1 MWEELNHS
9 ENPFLLSS
17 SFFSTGYID
26 CNFLPAIWN
35 VSCFKHRVS
44 AACGTN
50 FQTVYSFFIFP
61 SSPEW
66 YHSFKLCFPDRL
78 DFPFIHFDLWL
89 SHMASLDFFL
99 PPKWISFFSHSRWE
113 TEGRRNAPS
122 CARCVPEPEVGLRYV
137 RRLFV
142 FSHLFCVCVEFFIPL
157 GFALFPLFCNNQNPV
172 WKVQTLVVI
181 SMPQMLAW
189 DNTQCRRF
197 TAGSP
202 HLWGPRVMAAV
213 TESKSWSL
221 ST

>member
-78 DFPFIHFDLWL
+78 GFPFIHFDLWL
-89 SHMASLDFFL
+89 SHMASLVFFYHL
-99 PPKWISFFSHSRWE
+99 NEYLSFHILDE
-113 TEGRRNAPS
+113 KLKGEEMRRPAPGACQS
-122 CARCVPEPEVGLRYV
+122 QEWVSGMSAASLYFHIYFVYV
-137 RRLFV
+137 
-142 FSHLFCVCVEFFIPL
+142 
-157 GFALFPLFCNNQNPV
+157 
-172 WKVQTLVVI
+172 
-181 SMPQMLAW
+181 
-189 DNTQCRRF
+189 
-197 TAGSP
+197 
-202 HLWGPRVMAAV
+202 
-213 TESKSWSL
+213 
-221 ST
+221 